1 MSAPLVTE
9 FGVRRGSLL
18 RIAIGLLI
26 LVLTTVVPNR
36 PRVREAFRDDSGPA
50 LGAASFSRWQ
60 QLELQ
65 TRIGFW
71 TGEPSPSVLSDWVD
85 LAQRSRSAR
94 IVRRAW
100 AVHAASRTAVPPV
113 WAGPADPTADLPAL
127 LKPVELRWWR
137 SLVSDKPVRDL
148 GAPQPEWT
156 RDLPAWLRSGVES
169 RLAEVNGNESVS
181 KSADATMRRL
191 ARGSV
196 APLMAWMAIPAL
208 VGIPLLVWAAVVGSG
223 RHRQRWIWI
232 VGLLGLAGAVLAGL
246 VAAGQ
251 LSSPLAGVVVGFLV
265 AAAATVPLAFVGLA
279 ARVGRPWLRPVDDPT
294 LSARPIPWGVVTE
307 CFVAYLAF
315 YLGAQWLA
323 GFVADGAR
331 SATIGLAL
339 AQALSGIGAIAF
351 TFWRLRSEGLGLG
364 VLGVGRAHWLGD
376 LWSGFA
382 GWAMLSPVVAM
393 LGLISHRLLEDHV
406 SLPPNPV
413 LPLMSRPDPVIRGL
427 LVGTAVVGAP
437 LLEEFFFRGVLFSG
451 IRSRLGA
458 IRAAVAV
465 GVVFATLHP
474 VVDWL
479 PILGLS
485 AGLCWLRHRRAS
497 LLPAIV
503 AHQLQ
508 NGTASLATLILFG

>member
-1 MSAPLVTE
+1 M
-9 FGVRRGSLL
+9 
-18 RIAIGLLI
+18 RISVGLLI
-26 LVLTTVVPNR
+26 ILLTTVIPNR
-36 PRVREAFRDDSGPA
+36 PRIRESLRSGPGPA
-50 LGAASFSRWQ
+50 LGAVSFSRWQ

-71 TGEPSPSVLSDWVD
+71 TGEPSPTILSDWVE
-85 LAQRSRSAR
+85 LARNSQSTR

-100 AVHAASRTAVPPV
+100 AVHASARAPIPAAWQEVDDRGGGSASVLEASE
-113 WAGPADPTADLPAL
+113 A
-127 LKPVELRWWR
+127 RWWR
-137 SLVSDKPVRDL
+137 SLLVGRPDPAI
-148 GAPQPEWT
+148 GAPEQEWT

-169 RLAEVNGNESVS
+169 RLAELNGNQTV
-181 KSADATMRRL
+181 ADAADAAMRDR

-196 APLMAWMAIPAL
+196 APLMAWMAIPAFL
-208 VGIPLLVWAAVVGSG
+208 GLPLLVWAAVVGSG
-223 RHRQRWIWI
+223 RHRHRWVWGGA
-232 VGLLGLAGAVLAGL
+232 VLGLAGT
-246 VAAGQ
+246 VAAGVVASRQ
-251 LSSPLAGVVVGFLV
+251 LASPLAGGLVGLFMG
-265 AAAATVPLAFVGLA
+265 AAALVPVAYVGLA
-279 ARVGRPWLRPVDDPT
+279 ARVGKPWLRPVPDPSA
-294 LSARPIPWGVVTE
+294 SARPMPWGVVAE
-307 CFVAYLAF
+307 CFVAYLAL
-315 YLGAQWLA
+315 YLGAQSLA

-339 AQALSGIGAIAF
+339 SQAVSGIGAIWF
-351 TFWRLRSEGLGLG
+351 TLWRLRSEGIDSSALGISK
-364 VLGVGRAHWLGD
+364 AHWLGD

-413 LPLMSRPDPVIRGL
+413 LPLMSRPDPLIRSL
-427 LVGTAVVGAP
+427 LVGMAVVGAP

-451 IRSRLGA
+451 LRPRFGPV
-458 IRAAVAV
+458 RTAVAV

-485 AGLCWLRHRRAS
+485 SGLCWLRHRRAS
-497 LLPAIV
+497 LLPAII